1 MMFKKKDLRL
11 LDELLTPWFYV
22 DCHPTVKSEGQPEEG
37 QQKKNT
43 DTLVQS
49 NFFANSQQG
58 ALATTTAKAT
68 STSKRQQFYQV
79 KQQPCAC
86 STLFLYIS
94 LSSLQTT
101 LWKCLISRFMEDV
114 NKLRQFFL
122 SLSKLECGRQEIKS
136 REIRPHLT
144 FQANWNIPGKVR
156 KKENSFLK

>member
-1 MMFKKKDLRL
+1 MMLKKKDLRL

-22 DCHPTVKSEGQPEEG
+22 DCHPTVKSEGQPEGG
-37 QQKKNT
+37 QQKKYRHSRPKQ
-43 DTLVQS
+43 LLREQS
-49 NFFANSQQG
+49 VGSFSNDDGEGNEYVK
-58 ALATTTAKAT
+58 KAIV
-68 STSKRQQFYQV
+68 YQA

-101 LWKCLISRFMEDV
+101 SWKCLISRFMEDV